1 MEKNKI
7 KTIKKVVLYLLIF
20 LFVTYVAN
28 NFEYIMEQLNE
39 GAVDGWKSSP

>member
-7 KTIKKVVLYLLIF
+7 ETIKKVVLYLLIF
-20 LFVTYVAN
+20 LSVTYVAN

-39 GAVDGWKSSP
+39 GAIDGWKSSP